1 MFVLTQKKDRVI
13 NLAKYRSVEIIEGN
27 SMFGGTQGH
36 YYLVAY
42 IDSTSGKQMNRTDLD
57 IIAEFEDG
65 LEASEAL
72 QRIAAE
78 MGCHLEF

>member
-13 NLAKYRSVEIIEGN
+13 NLAKYRSVEVVGDI
-27 SMFGGTQGH
+27 FGGTQGR

-42 IDSTSGKQMNRTDLD
+42 IDGTLGKQMNRADLD
-57 IIAEFEDG
+57 IIAEFEDES
-65 LEASEAL
+65 EASEAL
-72 QRIAAE
+72 KRIAAE

>member
-13 NLAKYRSVEIIEGN
+13 NLAKYRSVEVIEGDGI
-27 SMFGGTQGH
+27 FGGTSGC

-42 IDSTSGKQMNRTDLD
+42 IDSPSGKQMNRADLD
-57 IIAEFEDG
+57 IIAEFGDAA
-65 LEASEAL
+65 EASEAL
-72 QRIAAE
+72 ERIAAE